1 MTYSKKTAI
10 FGLIAVSFLF
20 RCETARAIPIPTI
33 GGELATQIDQLTK
46 HIDEL
51 KKVKDQITNGIEQ
64 AKSMGDKL
72 SMDALKSFASG
83 QVNSALSGG
92 MKAVEIPQEME
103 KAGFSEN
110 VMKDPEK
117 ITEALEKMKKIGISE
132 GATDSE
138 QRNVCWA
145 AQKSMQKELSMS
157 GLANSFALQQNLAS
171 GEDMKKAQEASSA
184 SDDQM
189 QLLGAN
195 TATLKVLYQQAAS
208 ATLMEANNLASS
220 AIDSMCN

>member
-10 FGLIAVSFLF
+10 FGLVAVSFLF
-20 RCETARAIPIPTI
+20 RSETADAIPIPTI

-83 QVNSALSGG
+83 QVKSALSGG
-92 MKAVEIPQEME
+92 VKAVEIPQEME
-103 KAGFSEN
+103 KAGFSEDI
-110 VMKDPEK
+110 MKDPEK
-117 ITEALEKMKKIGISE
+117 ITEALEKVKKMGRSE
-132 GATDSE
+132 GGTDSA
-138 QRNVCWA
+138 QRDICWK
-145 AQKSMQKELSMS
+145 AQESMKKELSMS
-157 GLANSFALQQNLAS
+157 GLANSFALQQILAS

-208 ATLMEANNLASS
+208 ATLMEANNLARS
-220 AIDSMCN
+220 AIDTMCD